1 MLRSPIQSAARPA
14 NTVAAGLDQFYEQF
28 AFFGRAIASLPRAA
42 KHRNEIF
49 AEISNVTVGIGAVVL
64 GGGMFFVVFALSSA
78 TGYEV
83 GLESFSSLQGIGAQA
98 FIGVVASLA
107 DTRIV
112 VPLIAGIAF
121 AAKVGAGFTAEI
133 GAMRVSEEID
143 ALEVIG
149 VESVA
154 YVVGTRIWAAVI
166 TMVPLYLAA
175 LFASYLGTQL
185 ISTKFYGLPLGVYQ
199 HYFNLLLPPI
209 DVLFSFI
216 QVVVFA
222 IVVTLVHCY
231 YGYYTTGGPVGVG
244 VATGR
249 AIRYSFMAI
258 AVLNMVLSF
267 AFYGSGGARLVG

>member
-1 MLRSPIQSAARPA
+1 VFRSPVQAAVRPA
-14 NTVAAGLDQFYEQF
+14 TGAASALEQFYDQF
-28 AFFGRAIASLPRAA
+28 AFFARALRSLPRAA
-42 KHRNEIF
+42 RHRAEII
-49 AEISNVTVGIGAVVL
+49 AEISNVTVGIGAVVM
-64 GGGMFFVVFALSSA
+64 GGGMFFVVIALSSA

-83 GLESFSSLQGIGAQA
+83 GLESFSSLQGIGAQG

-154 YVVGTRIWAAVI
+154 YVVGTRIWAAVL
-166 TMVPLYLAA
+166 TMMPLYLAA
-175 LFASYLGTQL
+175 MFASYLGSQL
-185 ISTKFYGLPLGVYQ
+185 ISTKYYGLPLGVYQ

-231 YGYYTTGGPVGVG
+231 YGYNATGGPVGVG

-258 AVLNMVLSF
+258 AVLNMVMSF
-267 AFYGSGGARLVG
+267 TFYGTGGARLVG

>member
-1 MLRSPIQSAARPA
+1 
-14 NTVAAGLDQFYEQF
+14 
-28 AFFGRAIASLPRAA
+28 
-42 KHRNEIF
+42 
-49 AEISNVTVGIGAVVL
+49 VVI
-64 GGGMFFVVFALSSA
+64 ALSSA

-244 VATGR
+244 IATGR

>member
-1 MLRSPIQSAARPA
+1 MLRSPVSTVTRPA
-14 NTVAAGLDQFYEQF
+14 GAAATLLEQFYEQF
-28 AFFGRAIASLPRAA
+28 AFFGRALASLPRAA
-42 KHRNEIF
+42 SHRAEIIS
-49 AEISNVTVGIGAVVL
+49 EISNVTVGIGAVVL

-98 FIGVVASLA
+98 CIGVVAALA
-107 DTRIV
+107 DTRIG

-133 GAMRVSEEID
+133 GAMRVWEEID

-175 LFASYLGTQL
+175 LFSSYLGCPL
-185 ISTKFYGLPLGVYQ
+185 ISTKFYGLPLGAYQ

-222 IVVTLVHCY
+222 IVVTLIHCY

-244 VATGR
+244 IATGR
-249 AIRYSFMAI
+249 AIRASFMAI

>member
-1 MLRSPIQSAARPA
+1 MLRSPVSSVTRPA
-14 NTVAAGLDQFYEQF
+14 TGLALQLERFYDQF
-28 AFFGRAIASLPRAA
+28 AFFGRALASLPRASR
-42 KHRNEIF
+42 HRAEIIS
-49 AEISNVTVGIGAVVL
+49 EISNVTVGIGAVVM

-222 IVVTLVHCY
+222 IVVTLIHCY
-231 YGYYTTGGPVGVG
+231 YGYYTSGGPVGVG

-249 AIRYSFMAI
+249 AIRASFMAI

>member
-1 MLRSPIQSAARPA
+1 VLRSPIQTVARPA
-14 NTVAAGLDQFYEQF
+14 DQAAAGLEKFYEQF
-28 AFFGRAIASLPRAA
+28 AFFGRALASLPRAA

-244 VATGR
+244 IATGR

>member
-1 MLRSPIQSAARPA
+1 MLRSPLQTAARPA
-14 NTVAAGLDQFYEQF
+14 TTAATGLEQFYEQF
-28 AFFGRAIASLPRAA
+28 AFFGRALASLPRALR
-42 KHRNEIF
+42 HRGEII
-49 AEISNVTVGIGAVVL
+49 AEISNVTVGIGAFVV

-98 FIGVVASLA
+98 FIGVVAS
-107 DTRIV
+107 
-112 VPLIAGIAF
+112 
-121 AAKVGAGFTAEI
+121 GAGFTAEI

-175 LFASYLGTQL
+175 IFASYLGTQL
-185 ISTKFYGLPLGVYQ
+185 ISTKFFGLPLGVYQ

-222 IVVTLVHCY
+222 VVVTLVHCY
-231 YGYYTTGGPVGVG
+231 YGYYATGGPVGVG
-244 VATGR
+244 TATGR
-249 AIRYSFMAI
+249 AIRFSFMSI

>member
-1 MLRSPIQSAARPA
+1 MLRSPISSAARPA
-14 NTVAAGLDQFYEQF
+14 TGLALQLERFYEQF
-28 AFFGRAIASLPRAA
+28 AFFGRALASLPRAA
-42 KHRNEIF
+42 THRAEII
-49 AEISNVTVGIGAVVL
+49 AEISNVTVGIGAVVM

-154 YVVGTRIWAAVI
+154 YVVGTRIWAAVL

-231 YGYYTTGGPVGVG
+231 YGYYATGGPVGVG
-244 VATGR
+244 IATGR

>member
-1 MLRSPIQSAARPA
+1 VLRSPLQTAARPA
-14 NTVAAGLDQFYEQF
+14 TTAATGLEQFYEQF
-28 AFFGRAIASLPRAA
+28 AFFGRALASLPRALR
-42 KHRNEIF
+42 HRGEII
-49 AEISNVTVGIGAVVL
+49 AEISNVTVGIGAFVV

-175 LFASYLGTQL
+175 IFASYLGTQL
-185 ISTKFYGLPLGVYQ
+185 ISTKFFGLPLGVYQ

-222 IVVTLVHCY
+222 VVVTLVHCY
-231 YGYYTTGGPVGVG
+231 YGYYATGGPVGVG
-244 VATGR
+244 TATGR
-249 AIRYSFMAI
+249 AIRFSFMSI

>member
-1 MLRSPIQSAARPA
+1 MLRSPVSTVTRPA
-14 NTVAAGLDQFYEQF
+14 SATATLLEQFYEQF
-28 AFFGRAIASLPRAA
+28 AFFGRALASLPRAS
-42 KHRNEIF
+42 KHRGEII

-175 LFASYLGTQL
+175 LFASYLGTQM

-222 IVVTLVHCY
+222 IVVTLIHCY
-231 YGYYTTGGPVGVG
+231 YGYYTSGGPVGVG
-244 VATGR
+244 IATGR
-249 AIRYSFMAI
+249 AIRASFMAI

>member
-1 MLRSPIQSAARPA
+1 MLGSPISSATRPA
-14 NTVAAGLDQFYEQF
+14 TGLALQLERFYEQF
-28 AFFGRAIASLPRAA
+28 AFFGRALASLPRAA
-42 KHRNEIF
+42 THRAEII
-49 AEISNVTVGIGAVVL
+49 AEISNVTVGIGALVV

-98 FIGVVASLA
+98 FIGAVASLA

-154 YVVGTRIWAAVI
+154 YVVGTRIWAAVL

-175 LFASYLGTQL
+175 LFASYLGTEL

-209 DVLFSFI
+209 DVLYSFI

-244 VATGR
+244 IATGR